1 MIQSFLIAGIVILP
15 VLMIIMLSH
24 MRRLKRVRIKM
35 GEARCKNACEAM
47 IADARLT
54 FWLLIG
60 MWLLYFGT
68 YLVFYTD
75 AVEVWAKVDSR
86 TKIIVYSLSLAI
98 ITFYILFH
106 FSEKFRSVYKAILS
120 SLKTLY
126 VFVIVCLLLLFNYI
140 SSIKLCRFFT
150 KTFHKR

>member
-1 MIQSFLIAGIVILP
+1 MIQSFLITGIVILP

-35 GEARCKNACEAM
+35 GEARCKKTCEAM
-47 IADARLT
+47 IADAKMT

-98 ITFYILFH
+98 ITFYTLFH
-106 FSEKFRSVYKAILS
+106 FSEKFRSVYKAIIS
-120 SLKTLY
+120 SLNNLY
-126 VFVIVCLLLLFNYI
+126 VFVILCLLLLFDYI
-140 SSIKLCRFFT
+140 SSGRLCKFFT

>member
-1 MIQSFLIAGIVILP
+1 MIQSFLITGIVILP

-47 IADARLT
+47 IADARMT
-54 FWLLIG
+54 FWLLVG

-106 FSEKFRSVYKAILS
+106 FSEKFRSVYKTILS
-120 SLKTLY
+120 SIKTLY
-126 VFVIVCLLLLFNYI
+126 VFVIICLLLLFNYI

-150 KTFHKR
+150 KTSHKR